1 VLTKEK
7 KNKNLVRIWPD
18 AERRKEEKFNK
29 IKKMKNEN

>member
-7 KNKNLVRIWPD
+7 KNKNLVSIWPD

-29 IKKMKNEN
+29 EYEE